1 MSFPHTPV
9 VVGRMDWSARSDL
22 GQRRTNNEDYWG
34 AWSLGETVAPLEGES
49 MALPGRGV
57 LLAVSDGMGGAE
69 GGEVASHFCIT
80 RLGQLVVEHR
90 EAAKPGEALAAVFA
104 RVHDELFAKAEE
116 EKALRGM
123 GATLSALW
131 LRPDGMATICHV
143 GDSRIYHS
151 TGRDW
156 RQLTDDQSVGA
167 GMVRRGEM
175 SEETVRRLRYR
186 SMLEQVMGG
195 DGSPIEPQ
203 VCHFEWGPGSRFAL
217 CSDGLYGPLG
227 GRLEGELD
235 AAFARDNLSAAS
247 QGLIDAANAAGGP
260 DNITVILARFVPK
273 SPA

>member
-1 MSFPHTPV
+1 MPGITQSFQLL
-9 VVGRMDWSARSDL
+9 WSARSDL
-22 GQRRTNNEDYWG
+22 GQRRTNNEDHWG
-34 AWSLGETVAPLEGES
+34 GWSLGDPVTPLTPEGDVS
-49 MALPGRGV
+49 SDPGV
-57 LLAVSDGMGGAE
+57 VLAVSDGMGGAE

-80 RLGQLVVEHR
+80 RLGQLVAEHR
-90 EAAKPGEALAAVFA
+90 TSAKPGEALAAVFA
-104 RVHDELFAKAEE
+104 RVHAELFAKAEE
-116 EKALRGM
+116 DKALRGM

-151 TGRDW
+151 TGGEW

-167 GMVRRGEM
+167 GMIRRGEM

-203 VCHFEWGPGSRFAL
+203 VGQFEWGAGSRFAL

-227 GRLEGELD
+227 GRLESELD
-235 AAFARDNLSAAS
+235 TAFARDNLSVAT

>member
-1 MSFPHTPV
+1 MSLTLSNHMLHFAAH
-9 VVGRMDWSARSDL
+9 SDL
-22 GQRRTNNEDYWG
+22 GQRRSNNEDYWG
-34 AWSLGETVAPLEGES
+34 GWNLGDPLTPLTPDGS
-49 MALPGRGV
+49 VSPDPGV
-57 LLAVSDGMGGAE
+57 VLAVSDGMGGAE

-80 RLGQLVVEHR
+80 RLGQLLPQHR
-90 EAAKPGEALAAVFA
+90 SAAKPGEALAAIFA
-104 RVHDELFAKAEE
+104 QVHQELFAKAEE

-131 LRPDGMATICHV
+131 LRADGRATLCHV

-151 TGRDW
+151 TGGEW

-203 VCHFEWGPGSRFAL
+203 VGQLEWGAGSRFAL

-227 GRLEGELD
+227 GRLEAELD

-247 QGLIDAANAAGGP
+247 RGLIDAANAAGGP